1 MTNYLKKLKK
11 DGYCILKDAI
21 SKNKCNEIGDEL
33 DKISYSKK
41 YEKFR
46 FKDKKKQLQLINV
59 NYIKP
64 NMFMN
69 LVTNKKI
76 LNLLNKIL
84 KRDLY

>member
-46 FKDKKKQLQLINV
+46 FKDKKN
-59 NYIKP
+59 NY
-64 NMFMN
+64 N
-69 LVTNKKI
+69 
-76 LNLLNKIL
+76 
-84 KRDLY
+84 

>member
-1 MTNYLKKLKK
+1 MNSIKFL
-11 DGYCILKDAI
+11 IQ
-21 SKNKCNEIGDEL
+21 
-33 DKISYSKK
+33 K

-46 FKDKKKQLQLINV
+46 FKDKKTIQLINV

-76 LNLLNKIL
+76 LNLLNKF
-84 KRDLY
+84 